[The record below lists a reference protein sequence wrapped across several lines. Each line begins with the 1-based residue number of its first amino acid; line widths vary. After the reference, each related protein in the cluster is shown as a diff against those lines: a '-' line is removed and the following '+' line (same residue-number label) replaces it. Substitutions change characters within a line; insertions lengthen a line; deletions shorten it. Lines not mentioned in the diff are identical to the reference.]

1 MNIKIVEK
9 IIIMEN
15 PYAINLNT
23 NRLIKKTTAKY
34 KKLYK
39 LGRTREINDTDVGT
53 PETAPPEP
61 TEPEPVLTTTPPTSP
76 TSPAHQKYTE
86 EKLQRLLTEK
96 STNIIQQNLDRFSNT
111 AKLSDQQLDDLVK
124 QMLYQKLVG
133 QEKPT
138 KKTKTKK
145 KVTIAKPLKK
155 KKYKLKKIQSSSSE
169 EESESD

>member
-1 MNIKIVEK
+1 MD
-9 IIIMEN
+9 N

-39 LGRTREINDTDVGT
+39 LGRTREINDNDVGT
-53 PETAPPEP
+53 PETVPPEP
-61 TEPEPVLTTTPPTSP
+61 IEPSEPVLTTTPPPSP
-76 TSPAHQKYTE
+76 TSPAHLKYTE

-96 STNIIQQNLDRFSNT
+96 STDIIQQNLDRFSNT

-138 KKTKTKK
+138 KKTKK
-145 KVTIAKPLKK
+145 KVTITKPLKK
-155 KKYKLKKIQSSSSE
+155 KKYKLKKIQSSSE

>member
-1 MNIKIVEK
+1 MD
-9 IIIMEN
+9 N

-39 LGRTREINDTDVGT
+39 LGRTREINDNDVGT
-53 PETAPPEP
+53 PVPETAPPEP

-76 TSPAHQKYTE
+76 TSPAHLKYTE

-138 KKTKTKK
+138 KKTKK
-145 KVTIAKPLKK
+145 KVTITKPLKK
-155 KKYKLKKIQSSSSE
+155 KKYKLKKIQSSSE

>member
-1 MNIKIVEK
+1 MD
-9 IIIMEN
+9 N

-39 LGRTREINDTDVGT
+39 LGRTREICDNDVGT
-53 PETAPPEP
+53 PVPETAPPEP
-61 TEPEPVLTTTPPTSP
+61 TEPEPVLTTTPPSSP
-76 TSPAHQKYTE
+76 TSPVHLKYTE

-96 STNIIQQNLDRFSNT
+96 STDIIQQNLDRFSNT

-138 KKTKTKK
+138 KKTKK
-145 KVTIAKPLKK
+145 KVTITKPLKK
-155 KKYKLKKIQSSSSE
+155 KKYKLKKIQSSSE

>member
-1 MNIKIVEK
+1 MD
-9 IIIMEN
+9 N

-39 LGRTREINDTDVGT
+39 LGRTREINDNDVGT
-53 PETAPPEP
+53 SVPETVPPTPPEP
-61 TEPEPVLTTTPPTSP
+61 EPEPVLTTTPPTSP
-76 TSPAHQKYTE
+76 THPAHQKYTE

-96 STNIIQQNLDRFSNT
+96 STDIIQQNLDRFSNT

-133 QEKPT
+133 QEKPL

-145 KVTIAKPLKK
+145 KVTIAKPVKKKK
-155 KKYKLKKIQSSSSE
+155 KKYKLKDIETSSE
-169 EESESD
+169 EESSSD